1 MQNEGKRKKFNQ
13 PYTFRNS
20 AKWIQSGQAYFRILA
35 DLIDQAKAEIHL
47 QTYILAYDETGKII
61 CDALLRAAE
70 RQVKIYMLVDAYGSQ
85 SFPAAVIIKLADSG
99 IHFRKYGVLYSRGR
113 FHIGRRL
120 HRKVI
125 VIDGTTSMVGGMNIS
140 DHYNSNKDNAWLD
153 FAVLMEGQISRKLQ
167 LICRQRWIGV
177 RFKKNNLPGIYRET
191 DTERSTGNIR
201 IRVRR
206 NDFIRNHNEIAISYR
221 QAIRNAE
228 KLLWFVGGYFLPGG
242 RSRRLLKS
250 AIKRGVE
257 IRVLVSARSDVPLV
271 FYARRYLYDWL
282 LRNNIRVFEYTKANV
297 HGKVL
302 IQDKKW
308 TTIGSY
314 DLNNLSTYSNIELNV
329 DIDDNGFSRHIG
341 NHLEKIMAESSREI
355 TQENFFR
362 KSSPLTKLFTWFCYR
377 FVKTLFVLS
386 VILAGKKERDL

>member
-1 MQNEGKRKKFNQ
+1 
-13 PYTFRNS
+13 
-20 AKWIQSGQAYFRILA
+20 
-35 DLIDQAKAEIHL
+35 
-47 QTYILAYDETGKII
+47 
-61 CDALLRAAE
+61 
-70 RQVKIYMLVDAYGSQ
+70 
-85 SFPAAVIIKLADSG
+85 
-99 IHFRKYGVLYSRGR
+99 VLYSRGR

-125 VIDGTTSMVGGMNIS
+125 VIDGMTSMVGGMNIS
-140 DHYNSNKDNAWLD
+140 DHYNSNKENAWLD

-177 RFKKNNLPGIYRET
+177 RFRKNNLPGIFR
-191 DTERSTGNIR
+191 DTESERSAGGVR

-228 KLLWFVGGYFLPGG
+228 KSLWFVGGYFLPGG
-242 RSRRLLKS
+242 RSRRLLRS

-257 IRVLVSARSDVPLV
+257 IRVLVSARSDVPIV

-341 NHLEKIMAESSREI
+341 NHLEKIMKESSREI
-355 TQENFFR
+355 TKENFYR
-362 KSSPLTKLFTWFCYR
+362 KSSLLIKLFTWFCYR

-386 VILAGKKERDL
+386 VLLAGKKERDL